1 MVKRVFLVFLAV
13 LLCFFSLFGCSTA
26 NKNKETNTESRETET
41 ITAPPPLPTS
51 TEETPGDEKPVEKT
65 IDLYFIAGQSNA
77 TGNTKIN
84 DLQALLQFA
93 PEAETGFSHVYYAGN
108 SRAGGAGNLNRDRI
122 IEWQKV
128 TIGLGSRSD
137 YIGPE
142 VGIAKALSIYYN
154 DESGL
159 DAGII
164 KYAYNGSSLLNS
176 TTGETHKDGNWVSP
190 SYQKTLSPNDVV
202 QNVTG
207 QMYRN
212 FLKQVETNIAQ
223 LKEYGGYTKV
233 RVCGL
238 YWMQGCAN
246 RYYPAE
252 YETAFQYFAKDIRA
266 DLAEIMM
273 NYTGDDDD
281 DCGASNMPIVVG
293 TISQTFCLTS
303 GSVEAVNVA
312 FINMQKGL
320 ADKIDN
326 CYVVDNSAYR
336 ITGWESNKQVI
347 YGSDQYHWNQT
358 DMLEIGR
365 NVGNLML
372 RIS

>member
-1 MVKRVFLVFLAV
+1 MLKRVFSLVLAV
-13 LLCFFSLFGCSTA
+13 LLCCAALFGCSTA
-26 NKNKETNTESRETET
+26 NREENTESRGTET
-41 ITAPPPLPTS
+41 VFTPPTD
-51 TEETPGDEKPVEKT
+51 EEPGNEEPAGKT

-77 TGNTKIN
+77 TGNTKIA
-84 DLQALLQFA
+84 DMQALLQFA
-93 PEAETGFSHVYYAGN
+93 PEAETGFSHVHYAGN
-108 SRAGGAGNLNRDRI
+108 SRAGGAGNQNRDRI

-128 TIGLGSRSD
+128 TVGLGSRSD

-142 VGIAKALSIYYN
+142 VGIAQALSKYYN
-154 DESGL
+154 DESGQ

-212 FLKQVETNIAQ
+212 FLKQVETNISQ
-223 LKEYGGYTKV
+223 LKEYGGYTKI

-238 YWMQGCAN
+238 YWMQGCSN
-246 RYYPAE
+246 RYYPDE
-252 YETAFQYFAKDIRA
+252 YEKAFQYFAQDIRA

-273 NYTGDDDD
+273 NYTGDNDD
-281 DCGASNMPIVVG
+281 DCGASKMPIVVG
-293 TISQTFCLTS
+293 TISQTFSLTS

-320 ADKIDN
+320 ANKIEN

-336 ITGWESNKQVI
+336 ITGWENNKQVI
-347 YGSDQYHWNQT
+347 YGSDQYHWNQA
-358 DMLEIGR
+358 DMLAIGKK
-365 NVGNLML
+365 VGEVLL
-372 RIS
+372 RHS